1 MAPSTVAIL
10 DGVRA
15 RAFISH
21 RPPRGALPHPDPT
34 PSMQNRREFL
44 GTGLALGA
52 AALLPPAPLQAASG
66 PSASRT
72 AGAGAA
78 KRILILG
85 GTGFIGPHNVG
96 HALARGHQVTI
107 FNRGRSAPGVF
118 GPDVEE
124 LAGDRATNLEALRGR
139 TWDAV
144 IDESASQSSA
154 PEWVKLSAE
163 LLRDATDQYLFIST
177 RSVYLDTS
185 RVPMTADWP
194 VRTRE
199 NSPVA
204 EGTPLP
210 YGHAKAYAEKAAHA
224 AMPGRVTVVRP
235 GLIIG
240 PGDDT
245 DRFTYWPV
253 RIARGGEVLVPGDGS
268 DHAQNIDVRDLAEFS
283 IRLVEDGRYGVFNAV
298 GPHLGQPWLHF
309 ADAIR
314 HGVGSD
320 AAFTWVDADF
330 LRENGA
336 QPYGRELPVFQ
347 PMRGSTAGFARF
359 DLRPEMEAGLTFR
372 PTEVTARETLEWFRT
387 LPAERQAAMRTGF
400 TPEREQAI
408 LAAWK
413 ARR

>member
-1 MAPSTVAIL
+1 
-10 DGVRA
+10 
-15 RAFISH
+15 
-21 RPPRGALPHPDPT
+21 
-34 PSMQNRREFL
+34 MQNRREFL
-44 GTGLALGA
+44 GAGLALGA
-52 AALLPPAPLQAASG
+52 AAFLRPSMLAASPLAG
-66 PSASRT
+66 VRIGSSAP
-72 AGAGAA
+72 

-85 GTGFIGPHNVG
+85 GTGFVGPHQVR
-96 HALARGHQVTI
+96 HALARGHQVSI
-107 FNRGRSAPGVF
+107 FNRGRTAPGMF

-124 LAGDRATNLEALRGR
+124 LAGDRASDLNALRGR

-163 LLRDATDQYLFIST
+163 LLRDATEQYLFIST
-177 RSVYLDTS
+177 RSVYLNTS
-185 RVPMTADWP
+185 RVPMTADAP
-194 VRTRE
+194 VRTLE
-199 NSPVA
+199 NSPIA

-240 PGDDT
+240 PEDDT

-253 RIARGGEVLVPGDGS
+253 RIARGGEVLVPGDGT
-268 DHAQNIDVRDLAEFS
+268 DHAQNIDVRDLVEFS

-298 GPHLGQPWLHF
+298 GPQLGLPWREF
-309 ADAIR
+309 AEAIR
-314 HGVGSD
+314 RGVGSD
-320 AAFTWVDADF
+320 ATFTWVGTDF
-330 LRENGA
+330 LIANGA

-347 PMRGSTAGFARF
+347 PMRGPTAGFARF
-359 DLRPEMEAGLTFR
+359 DMTPEMEAGLTFR

-387 LPAERQAAMRTGF
+387 LPPERQAAMRTGF

-413 ARR
+413 ARG